1 MANET
6 FINGKITLSQ
16 IHINLSRLLEILEAE
31 FTLLQTDNLDG
42 FETLQAEKQVVV
54 EALSEKLVPAG
65 IDNDQK
71 APGGDADDSNAES
84 MLAMCRD
91 YHIRNGILLEKK
103 IVANKNAL
111 NILRSS
117 RHSEEVETYDKL
129 GKVRN
134 SKSVG
139 LHSDV

>member
-1 MANET
+1 M
-6 FINGKITLSQ
+6 SQ
-16 IHINLSRLLEILEAE
+16 IHNNLSRLLEILEAE
-31 FTLLQTDNLDG
+31 FKLLQTGNLDG
-42 FETLQAEKQVVV
+42 FETLQAEKQVIV
-54 EALSEKLVPAG
+54 EGLSEKLAPAE
-65 IDNDQK
+65 IDADYNIADV
-71 APGGDADDSNAES
+71 GSDDSNVKS

-103 IVANKNAL
+103 IEANKNAL

-134 SKSVG
+134 PKSVG
-139 LHSDV
+139 LQSDA

>member
-1 MANET
+1 
-6 FINGKITLSQ
+6 LSQ
-16 IHINLSRLLEILEAE
+16 IHNNLSRLLEILEAE

-42 FETLQAEKQVVV
+42 FETLQAEKQVIV
-54 EALSEKLVPAG
+54 EALSEKLAPAG
-65 IDNDQK
+65 IYNDYRV
-71 APGGDADDSNAES
+71 ADGDSDESDVES
-84 MLAMCRD
+84 MLTMCRD

-103 IVANKNAL
+103 IEANKNAL

-134 SKSVG
+134 PKSVG
-139 LHSDV
+139 LQSDV

>member
-1 MANET
+1 M
-6 FINGKITLSQ
+6 SQ
-16 IHINLSRLLEILEAE
+16 IHNNLSRLLEILEAE

-42 FETLQAEKQVVV
+42 FETLQAEKQLIV
-54 EALSEKLVPAG
+54 EALSNKLAPAD
-65 IDNDQK
+65 IDDEYVV
-71 APGGDADDSNAES
+71 ADGDSAGSDIKS

-103 IVANKNAL
+103 IEANKNAL

-134 SKSVG
+134 PKSVG
-139 LHSDV
+139 LQSDV

>member
-1 MANET
+1 M
-6 FINGKITLSQ
+6 SQ
-16 IHINLSRLLEILEAE
+16 IHNNLSRLLEILEAE
-31 FTLLQTDNLDG
+31 FKLLQTDNLDG
-42 FETLQAEKQVVV
+42 FEALQAEKQVIV
-54 EALSEKLVPAG
+54 EALSEKLTTAD
-65 IDNDQK
+65 IDDDYNVAD
-71 APGGDADDSNAES
+71 GDSDDSNVKS

-103 IVANKNAL
+103 IEANKNAL

-134 SKSVG
+134 PKSVG
-139 LHSDV
+139 LQSDA

>member
-1 MANET
+1 M
-6 FINGKITLSQ
+6 SQ
-16 IHINLSRLLEILEAE
+16 IHNNLSRLLEILEAE

-42 FETLQAEKQVVV
+42 FETLQAEKQVIV
-54 EALSEKLVPAG
+54 ETLSEKLAPAG
-65 IDNDQK
+65 IDNDYRV
-71 APGGDADDSNAES
+71 ADGDSDESDVES
-84 MLAMCRD
+84 MLTMCRD

-103 IVANKNAL
+103 IEANKNAL

-134 SKSVG
+134 PKSVG
-139 LHSDV
+139 LQSDV

>member
-1 MANET
+1 M
-6 FINGKITLSQ
+6 SQ
-16 IHINLSRLLEILEAE
+16 LHNNLSRLLEILEAE
-31 FTLLQTDNLDG
+31 FKLLQTDNLDG
-42 FETLQAEKQVVV
+42 FETLQAEKQVIV
-54 EALSEKLVPAG
+54 EALSEKLTPAD
-65 IDNDQK
+65 IDDDHNLAD
-71 APGGDADDSNAES
+71 GDSDDSNVKS

-103 IVANKNAL
+103 IEANKNAL

-134 SKSVG
+134 PKSVG
-139 LHSDV
+139 LQSDA

>member
-1 MANET
+1 M
-6 FINGKITLSQ
+6 SQ
-16 IHINLSRLLEILEAE
+16 IHNNLSRLLEILEAE
-31 FTLLQTDNLDG
+31 FKLLQTDNLDG
-42 FETLQAEKQVVV
+42 FETLQAEKQVIV
-54 EALSEKLVPAG
+54 EALSEKLTPAV
-65 IDNDQK
+65 IDDDYNVAD
-71 APGGDADDSNAES
+71 GNSDDSNVES

-103 IVANKNAL
+103 IEANKNAL

-134 SKSVG
+134 PKSVG
-139 LHSDV
+139 LQSDA

>member
-1 MANET
+1 
-6 FINGKITLSQ
+6 LSQ
-16 IHINLSRLLEILEAE
+16 IHNNLSRLLEILEAE

-42 FETLQAEKQVVV
+42 FETLQAEKQVIV
-54 EALSEKLVPAG
+54 EALSEKLAPAG
-65 IDNDQK
+65 IDNDYRV
-71 APGGDADDSNAES
+71 ADGDSDESDVES
-84 MLAMCRD
+84 MLTMCRD

-103 IVANKNAL
+103 IEVNKNAL

-134 SKSVG
+134 PKSVG
-139 LHSDV
+139 LQSDV

>member
-1 MANET
+1 M
-6 FINGKITLSQ
+6 SQ
-16 IHINLSRLLEILEAE
+16 IHNNLSSLLEILEAE
-31 FTLLQTDNLDG
+31 FKLLQTDNLDG
-42 FETLQAEKQVVV
+42 FETLQAEKQVIV
-54 EALSEKLVPAG
+54 EALSEKLTPTD
-65 IDNDQK
+65 INDDYNV
-71 APGGDADDSNAES
+71 ADDDSDDSNVKS

-103 IVANKNAL
+103 IEANKNAL

-134 SKSVG
+134 PKSVG
-139 LHSDV
+139 LQSDA

>member
-1 MANET
+1 M
-6 FINGKITLSQ
+6 SQ
-16 IHINLSRLLEILEAE
+16 IHNNLSRLLEILEAE
-31 FTLLQTDNLDG
+31 FKLLQTDNLDG
-42 FETLQAEKQVVV
+42 FETLQAEKQVIV
-54 EALSEKLVPAG
+54 EALSEKLTPAD
-65 IDNDQK
+65 IDDDYNVAD
-71 APGGDADDSNAES
+71 GDSDDSNVKS

-103 IVANKNAL
+103 IEVNKNAL

-134 SKSVG
+134 PKSVG
-139 LHSDV
+139 LQSDV

>member
-1 MANET
+1 M
-6 FINGKITLSQ
+6 SQ
-16 IHINLSRLLEILEAE
+16 IHNNLSRLLEILEAE
-31 FTLLQTDNLDG
+31 FKLLQTDNLDG
-42 FETLQAEKQVVV
+42 FETLQAEKQVIV
-54 EALSEKLVPAG
+54 ESLSEKLAPAG
-65 IDNDQK
+65 IDADYDI
-71 APGGDADDSNAES
+71 ADGDSDDSNVES

-103 IVANKNAL
+103 IEANKNAL

-134 SKSVG
+134 PKSVG
-139 LHSDV
+139 LHSDA

>member
-1 MANET
+1 
-6 FINGKITLSQ
+6 LSQ
-16 IHINLSRLLEILEAE
+16 IHNNLSRLLEILEAE

-42 FETLQAEKQVVV
+42 FETLQAEKQVIV
-54 EALSEKLVPAG
+54 EALSEKLAPAG
-65 IDNDQK
+65 IDNDYRV
-71 APGGDADDSNAES
+71 ADGDSDESDVES
-84 MLAMCRD
+84 MLTMCRD

-103 IVANKNAL
+103 IEANKNAL

-134 SKSVG
+134 PKSVG
-139 LHSDV
+139 LQSDV

>member
-1 MANET
+1 M
-6 FINGKITLSQ
+6 SQ
-16 IHINLSRLLEILEAE
+16 IHNNLSRLLEILEAE

-42 FETLQAEKQVVV
+42 FETLQAEKQVIV
-54 EALSEKLVPAG
+54 EALSEKLAPAG
-65 IDNDQK
+65 IDNDYRV
-71 APGGDADDSNAES
+71 ADSGSDESDVES

-91 YHIRNGILLEKK
+91 YHIRNGILLGKK
-103 IVANKNAL
+103 IEANKSAL

-134 SKSVG
+134 PKSVG
-139 LHSDV
+139 LQSDV